1 MFLCPSVGA
10 VGVCLSAQYERVFL
24 DRSNVCMHL
33 QKGQSCPVR
42 QSLAVH
48 LWPVGRLCQYPKSP
62 GREVVTQ
69 SGQSLADPHHKLS
82 HWIWAVSGAVLSH
95 LQMGKLRQLVQE
107 F

>member
-48 LWPVGRLCQYPKSP
+48 LWPVGRLCH
-62 GREVVTQ
+62 TQ
-69 SGQSLADPHHKLS
+69 S
-82 HWIWAVSGAVLSH
+82 H
-95 LQMGKLRQLVQE
+95 LTGKW
-107 F
+107 